1 MNNRSSA
8 SRRAALKQQQEA
20 QARAQRTNR
29 MLIIAVAVVAVVV
42 VAIVGVVLAQ
52 SMGEQTRSDAAQVQP
67 ANATEQF
74 GVEPYAGKAKDGAP
88 HVVVYQNYL
97 CGACKVSSDLFH
109 ASFESLA
116 DKGEIRLEFRQ
127 LAFATKTSDDSFRA
141 AMAVAAAGVVGKWTQ
156 YNDEV
161 YANFPT
167 QQGLAYPDELLREQ
181 IPAKVGI
188 TGDDLTRF
196 QQLYDAQATEKFVRD
211 TIEQSGRDGI
221 THTPTIK
228 VNGKEVQFRDASG
241 QPSVQLTDEAILAKI
256 TENA

>member
-20 QARAQRTNR
+20 AEKAKRTNR
-29 MLIIAVAVVAVVV
+29 ILLIAVAVVAVVV
-42 VAIVGVVLAQ
+42 VAIVGVVIAQ
-52 SMGEQTRSDAAQVQP
+52 SLADQTRSQAAQVQP

-116 DKGEIRLEFRQ
+116 KKGEIKLEFRQ
-127 LAFATKTSDDSFRA
+127 LAFATKASDDSFRA
-141 AMAVAAAGVVGKWTQ
+141 AMGVAAAGVVGKWTE

-167 QQGLAYPDELLREQ
+167 QQGPAYPDELLRDQ
-181 IPAKVGI
+181 IPAKIGL

-196 QQLYDAQATEKFVRD
+196 QQLYDASATEKFVRD

-221 THTPTIK
+221 THTPTIQ
-228 VNGKEVQFRDASG
+228 VNGKEVQFRDSQG
-241 QPSVQLTDEAILAKI
+241 EPIVQLTDDAILAKI
-256 TENA
+256 TDNA